1 MSCVTCA
8 CVMSDICV
16 FIVVTHSGTGIRN
29 AWKMNN
35 ADKDDKV
42 YILYA
47 KSAHTKQQW
56 MNAFMNE
63 RQTVREDYQ
72 KGYKPLSVARLESV
86 TVLYCIVGGFVL
98 TPQVKKA
105 AIAIGLATANGTV
118 RRRSMSKKSH
128 GQSVN
133 TTLIQ
138 GN

>member
-1 MSCVTCA
+1 
-8 CVMSDICV
+8 MSDICV
-16 FIVVTHSGTGIRN
+16 VIVVTHSGTGIRN

-63 RQTVREDYQ
+63 RQTVREDSQ
-72 KGYKPLSVARLESV
+72 KGYKLILSLSVARLECYM
-86 TVLYCIVGGFVL
+86 YCIVGGFVL

-105 AIAIGLATANGTV
+105 AIAIGLAAANGTV

-133 TTLIQ
+133 TTLRATDQCFIVLQ
-138 GN
+138 L